1 MAASTSWRNTAQE
14 KDIVTELLLQTV
26 EDTVSDEEIRRFLNR
41 YERVAGTGIR
51 PAVLLAFDGLHAE
64 ALRLLQARIHG
75 VFWNDHVIEAI
86 IVQRPAE

>member
-1 MAASTSWRNTAQE
+1 M
-14 KDIVTELLLQTV
+14 TELLLQTV

-41 YERVAGTGIR
+41 YGFPPFISSERVAGTGIR
-51 PAVLLAFDGLHAE
+51 PAV
-64 ALRLLQARIHG
+64 LQARIHG

>member
-1 MAASTSWRNTAQE
+1 M
-14 KDIVTELLLQTV
+14 TELLLQTV
-26 EDTVSDEEIRRFLNR
+26 EDTVFDEEIREFLNR
-41 YERVAGTGIR
+41 YGFPPFISSKRVAGTGIR